1 MDIHTPD
8 HLVFVYNMAAGIDE
22 PQVSFR
28 AHDLLARIFSAFA
41 NNGDKSEFLMK
52 YFWKDSSYPS

>member
-8 HLVFVYNMAAGIDE
+8 HLVFVYNMAAGIDK

-28 AHDLLARIFSAFA
+28 AHDLLARIFLRIREQREIKA
-41 NNGDKSEFLMK
+41 NF
-52 YFWKDSSYPS
+52 